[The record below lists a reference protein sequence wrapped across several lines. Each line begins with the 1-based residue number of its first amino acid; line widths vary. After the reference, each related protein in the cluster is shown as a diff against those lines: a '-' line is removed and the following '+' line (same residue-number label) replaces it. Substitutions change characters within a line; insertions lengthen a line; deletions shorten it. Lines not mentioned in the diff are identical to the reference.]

1 MEELAKEF
9 IFDCK
14 VRELAPR
21 TVRNYE
27 KQLAYFVRF
36 VKQNQKIRFRTG
48 LKRDGETV
56 SVSPSFLINY
66 SLCVNL
72 QYG

>member
-36 VKQNQKIRFRTG
+36 LKQNQKIENVEE
-48 LKRDGETV
+48 LKAIHTLNN
-56 SVSPSFLINY
+56 S
-66 SLCVNL
+66 
-72 QYG
+72 